1 MNFWEAL
8 LGRPVSLEI
17 MEDNQATIKIVKKG
31 YSQKLRHI
39 SRTHKVDL
47 SSIKEVLDRDTV
59 SVEYVDTNLQAADIF
74 TKGLAPHKWDN
85 ALDLLGLERHS
96 PRADA

>member
-17 MEDNQATIKIVKKG
+17 MEDNQATIRIVNKG

-47 SSIKEVLDRDTV
+47 SSIKEVIDRDTV
-59 SVEYVDTNLQAADIF
+59 TVEYVETDKQAADIF
-74 TKGLAPHKWDN
+74 TKGLAPQKWDA

-96 PRADA
+96 PRA